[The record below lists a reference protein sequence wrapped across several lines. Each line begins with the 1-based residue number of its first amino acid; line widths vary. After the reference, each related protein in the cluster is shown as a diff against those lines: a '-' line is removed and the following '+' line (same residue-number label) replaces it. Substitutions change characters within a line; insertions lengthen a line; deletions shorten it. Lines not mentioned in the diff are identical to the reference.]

1 MISREDV
8 EHVAELA
15 RLHLTDEE
23 VTLLQ
28 SQLSRILEAIAVLR
42 DVDTS
47 HVGPTASV
55 LALENVMRDDDPGDG
70 ISREAALANAPLREG
85 DHLRVPLVL
94 KEGR

>member
-1 MISREDV
+1 MISRSDV

-23 VTLLQ
+23 LDRLEG
-28 SQLSRILEAIAVLR
+28 QLSRVLEAIAVLQ

-47 HVGPTASV
+47 AVGPTASV
-55 LALENVMRDDDPGDG
+55 LPLENVMRDDEPVDG

-85 DHLRVPLVL
+85 DHLRVPLIL